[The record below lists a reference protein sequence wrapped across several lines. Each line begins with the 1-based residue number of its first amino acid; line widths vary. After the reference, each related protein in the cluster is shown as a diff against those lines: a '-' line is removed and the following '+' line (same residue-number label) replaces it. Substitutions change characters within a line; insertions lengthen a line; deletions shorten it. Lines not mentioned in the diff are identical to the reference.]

1 MHPFS
6 IELGKD
12 EITRRLAL
20 ATPELQPP
28 EYEEIARIAAGTP
41 RPAAVLIPFLWFE
54 DGWHILFTR
63 RNNDLAEHSG
73 QVAFPGGRADPQD
86 STPEETALREAQE
99 EIGLKPGD
107 VQVLGRLR
115 SSITI
120 TNYLVTPVVGLVPW
134 PYPFRLQTSEVS
146 RAFTIPLNWLADPNN
161 HEERRSALPPPL
173 PEVQV
178 IYFAP
183 YDGEVLWGASA
194 RITLTLLETLLAPDF
209 PTIKEHL

>member
-6 IELGKD
+6 IDLSKD

-28 EYEEIARIAAGTP
+28 QYQEIALIAAGTP
-41 RPAAVLIPFLWFE
+41 RLAAVLIPFLWFE
-54 DGWHILFTR
+54 GGWQILFTR

-73 QVAFPGGRADPQD
+73 QVAFPGGRSDPQD
-86 STPEETALREAQE
+86 NTPEETALREAQE

-107 VQVLGRLR
+107 VQILGRLR

-120 TNYLVTPVVGLVPW
+120 TNYLVTPVVGLIPW
-134 PYPFRLQTSEVS
+134 PYPLHLQTCEVS
-146 RAFTIPLNWLADPNN
+146 RAFTIPLNWLANPSNY
-161 HEERRSALPPPL
+161 EERRRALPPPL
-173 PEVQV
+173 PEVHV
-178 IYFAP
+178 IYYAP

-194 RITLTLLETLLAPDF
+194 RITLTLLETLLAPDI
-209 PTIKEHL
+209 PTIQEHL